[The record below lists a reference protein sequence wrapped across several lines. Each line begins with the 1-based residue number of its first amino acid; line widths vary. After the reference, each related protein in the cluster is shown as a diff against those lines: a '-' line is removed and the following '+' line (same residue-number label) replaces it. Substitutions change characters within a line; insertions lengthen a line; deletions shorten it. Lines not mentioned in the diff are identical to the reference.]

1 MTLINKVITG
11 ILNPLIGL
19 MFTIAIAVFI
29 WGIIEFIWNSGSEE
43 KRTTGK
49 QHIIWGLVGLLI
61 MFTVAGIIEIIKNFV
76 DRWL

>member
-19 MFTIAIAVFI
+19 MFAIAIAIFI
-29 WGIIEFIWNSGSEE
+29 WGIVEFIWNSGSED

-61 MFTVAGIIEIIKNFV
+61 MSAVAGIIQIIKNFV
-76 DRWL
+76 QF

>member
-1 MTLINKVITG
+1 MNLINKVITG

-19 MFTIAIAVFI
+19 MFVVAFAFFV
-29 WGIIEFIWNSGSEE
+29 WGIIEFIWNAGNEE

-61 MFTVAGIIEIIKNFV
+61 MSAVWGIIAIIKNFV
-76 DRWL
+76 QF

>member
-1 MTLINKVITG
+1 MNLINKIITG

-19 MFTIAIAVFI
+19 MFVVAFTFFI
-29 WGIIEFIWNSGSEE
+29 WGIIEFIWNAGNEE

-61 MFTVAGIIEIIKNFV
+61 MSAVWGIIAIIKNFV
-76 DRWL
+76 QF

>member
-1 MTLINKVITG
+1 MELINKITTG

-19 MFTIAIAVFI
+19 LFVIAIAVFI
-29 WGIIEFIWNSGSEE
+29 WGIVEFIWNAGSED

-61 MFTVAGIIEIIKNFV
+61 MATVSGIIEIIKKFV
-76 DRWL
+76 EF

>member
-1 MTLINKVITG
+1 MNLIDKVVTG

-19 MFTIAIAVFI
+19 MFLVAFAFFA
-29 WGIIEFIWNSGSEE
+29 WGIIEFIWNAGSEE

-61 MFTVAGIIEIIKNFV
+61 MTAVWSIIAIIKNFV
-76 DRWL
+76 TF

>member
-19 MFTIAIAVFI
+19 MFAIAIAVFI
-29 WGIIEFIWNSGSEE
+29 WGIVEFIWNSGSED

-61 MFTVAGIIEIIKNFV
+61 MSAVAGIIQIIKNFV
-76 DRWL
+76 QF

>member
-19 MFTIAIAVFI
+19 MFAIAIAVFI
-29 WGIIEFIWNSGSEE
+29 WGIVEFIWNAGSEE

-49 QHIIWGLVGLLI
+49 QHIIWGLVGLFI
-61 MFTVAGIIEIIKNFV
+61 MSAVAGIIQIIKNFV
-76 DRWL
+76 QF

>member
-19 MFTIAIAVFI
+19 MFAVALAVFI
-29 WGIIEFIWNSGSEE
+29 WGIVEFIWNSGSED

-61 MFTVAGIIEIIKNFV
+61 MSTVAGIIQIIKSFV
-76 DRWL
+76 QF

>member
-1 MTLINKVITG
+1 MNLINKVITG

-19 MFTIAIAVFI
+19 MFVVAIAFFI
-29 WGIIEFIWNSGSEE
+29 WGIVEFIWNAGNEE

-61 MFTVAGIIEIIKNFV
+61 MSAVWGIMAIIKNFV
-76 DRWL
+76 QF